1 MEYTTITT
9 EEQYDHYCD
18 RIIDLLEERKA
29 SNEDEIELLEQLIH
43 EWEEVHYP
51 TSESTPV
58 EMLLS
63 LMENHG
69 LSNKQLADKLG
80 VEESLVSNVINYKI
94 GFSEGLINK
103 LCNQFKMSQE
113 AFNRPY
119 PLKNN

>member
-1 MEYTTITT
+1 MEYSTIIT
-9 EEQYDHYCD
+9 EEQYDQYCY

-51 TSESTPV
+51 TSESPPV
-58 EMLLS
+58 EILLS
-63 LMENHG
+63 LMENHD
-69 LSNKQLADKLG
+69 LSNKQLANKLG
-80 VEESLVSNVINYKI
+80 LEESLVSDVINYKI
-94 GFSEGLINK
+94 GFSEELINK

-119 PLKNN
+119 PLINN